1 MHIPYSTASYSFIVL
16 STVLLLVPPGVS
28 AAAPVSGLRTLDRV
42 VVTANRIEQPQSS
55 VGDSITVIEPDEVRS
70 SQRALVAD
78 LLAATPGV
86 AVSRNG
92 GFGTVTSV
100 RIRGAET
107 DQTVVLIDGVKL
119 NDPSSVGGGYD
130 FGHLLTNGNARIE
143 ILRGPQSTLWGSQA
157 IGGVVN
163 IVTST
168 PEGPLSGSLSAE
180 GGARGTAA
188 LRAHAEAGGERFAWR
203 AGGTYFTTDGISSFD
218 KRLGGG
224 EKDGYRNVGFNVR
237 GLLKLSDAASAELR
251 STWNKGRAE
260 FDGFP
265 PPAYSLADTGEYG
278 YHEEWV
284 AYAGVNLAALDGR
297 LSNRF
302 GFAYTD
308 TDRENFD
315 PSNSFPKTFDATGR
329 NERWEYQ
336 GTLALSERWGAV
348 FGLESETSQLE
359 TISAPSSFDPNPVL
373 MKNDVRLDSAYAQL
387 STTALETLTLT
398 AGLRYDDHQT
408 FGDAT
413 TGRATLAWAVTSTTL
428 MRASYG
434 EGFKA
439 PTLYQLFSDYGNEA
453 LAAEEAEG
461 WDAGV
466 EQRIFDGA
474 LVVSATYFSRD
485 TTNMIDFVSCFGS
498 ADPRCVSRP
507 FGFYDNVQK
516 TTADGV
522 ELGMTAR
529 LGERLRFTANYTTLD
544 AQNAARGSANFGRA
558 LARRPKQT
566 ANASLSYAWPIG
578 LTTTLAV
585 QHAGRS
591 FDDAAN
597 ITVLDDHVLV
607 DLRATYALTPSLEIF
622 GRLENAF
629 DEKYQT
635 AAQYGSAGRGLF
647 AGIRQAF

>member
-1 MHIPYSTASYSFIVL
+1 MPPAVSVAATA
-16 STVLLLVPPGVS
+16 PEP
-28 AAAPVSGLRTLDRV
+28 RTLDRV
-42 VVTANRIEQPQSS
+42 VVTANRIEQLQSGI
-55 VGDSITVIEPDEVRS
+55 GDSVTVIEPDEIRS
-70 SQRALVAD
+70 SQRTMVAD

-86 AVSRNG
+86 VVSRNG
-92 GFGTVTSV
+92 GFGAVTSV

-119 NDPSSVGGGYD
+119 NDPSSVGGGYN
-130 FGHLLTNGNARIE
+130 FGHLLANDDARIE

-163 IVTST
+163 IVTSV

-188 LRAHAEAGGERFAWR
+188 LNARAEAGGERFAWR
-203 AGGTYFTTDGISSFD
+203 IGGNYLTTDGISSFD
-218 KRLGGG
+218 KRFGGS

-237 GLLKLSDAASAELR
+237 GLLKLSAAASAELR
-251 STWNKGRAE
+251 STWSKGRAE

-265 PPAYSLADTGEYG
+265 PPAYGLADTGEYG
-278 YHEEWV
+278 YHEELV
-284 AYAGVNLAALDGR
+284 AYAGLNLTALDGR

-308 TDRENFD
+308 TDREDFD
-315 PSNSFPKTFDATGR
+315 PSNPYPKTFDATGR

-336 GTLALSERWGAV
+336 GTLLLNERWDAV

-359 TISAPSSFDPNPVL
+359 TISAPSDFDPNPVP

-387 STTALETLTLT
+387 STTALKTLTLT
-398 AGLRYDDHQT
+398 AGLRYDDHET
-408 FGDAT
+408 FGDST
-413 TGRATLAWAVTSTTL
+413 TGRAALAWSMTPTTL
-428 MRASYG
+428 VRASYG

-453 LAAEEAEG
+453 LAAEKAEG
-461 WDAGV
+461 WDAGI
-466 EQRIFDGA
+466 EQRLLDGT

-485 TTNMIDFVSCFGS
+485 TNNMIDFVSCYGN
-498 ADPRCVSRP
+498 ADPRCVTRP
-507 FGFYDNVQK
+507 FGFYDNLQK

-522 ELGMTAR
+522 ELGLAAQ
-529 LGERLRFTANYTTLD
+529 LGERLRFTANYTSLD
-544 AQNAARGSANFGRA
+544 AQNATRSDANFGRA

-578 LTTTLAV
+578 LTTTVAV

-591 FDDAAN
+591 FDDPAN
-597 ITVLDDHVLV
+597 TIVLDDYTLV
-607 DLRATYALTPSLEIF
+607 DLRATYAVTRTLEIF

-635 AAQYGSAGRGLF
+635 AAGYGSIGRGLF

>member
-1 MHIPYSTASYSFIVL
+1 MHISYFTAPSCALVAFSTCLLFAPPGASAAGTASAY
-16 STVLLLVPPGVS
+16 P
-28 AAAPVSGLRTLDRV
+28 TLDRV
-42 VVTANRIEQPQSS
+42 VVTANRIEQLQSS
-55 VGDSITVIEPDEVRS
+55 VGDSITVIEPNEVRL
-70 SQRALVAD
+70 SQRTMVAD
-78 LLAATPGV
+78 LLATTPGV

-119 NDPSSVGGGYD
+119 NDPAAVGGGYD
-130 FGHLLTNGNARIE
+130 FGNLLANGNARIE

-168 PEGPLSGSLSAE
+168 PEGPLSGSISAE

-188 LRAHAEAGGERFAWR
+188 FSAHAEAGGERFAWR
-203 AGGTYFTTDGISSFD
+203 IGGNYLTTDGISSFD
-218 KRLGGG
+218 ERLGGT
-224 EKDGYRNVGFNVR
+224 EKDSYRNTGFNVR
-237 GLLKLSDAASAELR
+237 GLVKISDAVSAELR
-251 STWNKGRAE
+251 STWSKGRAE

-265 PPAYSLADTGEYG
+265 PPAFSLADTPEYDER
-278 YHEEWV
+278 EELV
-284 AYAGVNLAALDGR
+284 AYAGLNVSVFDGR
-297 LSNRF
+297 WSNRF
-302 GFAYTD
+302 GFSYTD
-308 TDRENFD
+308 TGRETFD
-315 PSNSFPKTFDATGR
+315 QGSSVPKTFDSAGR

-336 GTLALSERWGAV
+336 GTLTLSEHWNAV
-348 FGLESETSQLE
+348 LGLESETSHLE
-359 TISAPSSFDPNPVL
+359 SIAPSIFDPNPIPL
-373 MKNDVRLDSAYAQL
+373 KNDVRLDSAYAQL

-398 AGLRYDDHQT
+398 AGLRHDDHET

-413 TGRATLAWAVTSTTL
+413 TGRAALAWSVTPATL
-428 MRASYG
+428 VRASYG

-453 LAAEEAEG
+453 LAAEKAEG

-466 EQRIFDGA
+466 EQRIFDDA

-498 ADPRCVSRP
+498 VDPRCATRP

-522 ELGMTAR
+522 ELSMAAQ
-529 LGERLRFTANYTTLD
+529 LGERLRFTANYTSLD
-544 AQNAARGSANFGRA
+544 ARNAARGSANFGRA

-566 ANASLSYAWPIG
+566 ANASLSYAWPTG
-578 LTTTLAV
+578 LTTTIAV
-585 QHAGRS
+585 QHADRS
-591 FDDAAN
+591 FDDSAN
-597 ITVLDDHVLV
+597 TTVLDEYVLV
-607 DLRATYALTPSLEIF
+607 DLRATYALTRSLEVF
-622 GRLENAF
+622 ARLENAF
-629 DEKYQT
+629 DEEYRT
-635 AAQYGSAGRGLF
+635 AALYGSIGRGVF
-647 AGIRQAF
+647 AGIRQTF